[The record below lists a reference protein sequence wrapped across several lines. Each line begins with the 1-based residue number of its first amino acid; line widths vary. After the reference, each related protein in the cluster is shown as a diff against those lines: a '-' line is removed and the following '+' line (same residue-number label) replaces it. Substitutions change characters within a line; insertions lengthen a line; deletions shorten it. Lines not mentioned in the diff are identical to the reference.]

1 MILHDFIEVFEKEVP
16 CSMQESWDNCGLQV
30 GDPNVEV
37 AAALLCLDVSENVID
52 EAIEKN
58 CQLIVSHHPLL
69 FSGLKTIQGQNSV
82 ERCVIK
88 AIKNNIAIYSAH
100 TNLDNWY
107 WGVNWHLAQKLQL
120 ENCQILQTQSYD
132 FDGNAVGSGYIGE
145 LDRSVDEVVFLQK
158 IKTEF
163 KLSTLRHTDLL
174 GKPIKK
180 VAICGGSGSF
190 LTQEAIRQGA
200 DILIS
205 GDFKYHDFFLAEN
218 KIVIADIGHYESE
231 IHTKEIFF
239 ELISKK
245 IPTFA
250 AYLSEKDESPINYL

>member
-1 MILHDFIEVFEKEVP
+1 MILHDFIEIFEQEIP
-16 CSMQESWDNCGLQV
+16 LSLQESWDNSGLQV
-30 GDPNVEV
+30 GDPNAEISSV
-37 AAALLCLDVSENVID
+37 LLCLDVSENVID
-52 EAIEKN
+52 EAVEKN

-100 TNLDNWY
+100 TNTDNWHL
-107 WGVNWHLAQKLQL
+107 GVNWHLAQKLQL
-120 ENCQILQTQSYD
+120 ENCQILQPQAHD
-132 FDGNAVGSGYIGE
+132 VNGNPAGSGYIGE
-145 LDRSVDEVVFLQK
+145 LSKDMDEMEFLQK
-158 IKTEF
+158 IKSEF
-163 KLSTLRHTDLL
+163 KLASLRHTDLL
-174 GKPIKK
+174 GKPIRK

-190 LTQEAIRQGA
+190 LTQTAINQGA
-200 DILIS
+200 DIFIS

-245 IPTFA
+245 IATFA